1 MKKLFVSILC
11 LGMSF
16 GLFAQN
22 EGGLTPEMLGKIK
35 QSYKATPQDKALRN
49 AVANNKFNLWHST
62 WTMSINMTLTF
73 QTE

>member
-22 EGGLTPEMLGKIK
+22 EGGLTPEMLGKGNSAR
-35 QSYKATPQDKALRN
+35 QST
-49 AVANNKFNLWHST
+49 
-62 WTMSINMTLTF
+62 
-73 QTE
+73 